1 MGPQQ
6 TEIISLIECL
16 VSWVVSC
23 FENDLCSMIFDRKWR
38 LLFSLWTETDC
49 VFVNSVCVCVCVP
62 SVRVCYSHCETNY
75 KTLHVTTIT
84 RTRTWGNLSEEPQS
98 SHTLIWHLHSFS
110 YVYLWVCVVDLYV
123 FYVTENL
130 VYTSPSSSSHQRK
143 WYWKKESILSQQ
155 TLVNP
160 GAARAPSWS
169 LTQCQYFTL

>member
-49 VFVNSVCVCVCVP
+49 VFMSTVCVCVCVP

-84 RTRTWGNLSEEPQS
+84 GPEPEETFLRNLNPLTHSSDTFTASVMYIYECVWLIFMYFMWLRTWFTPLRPQVLIRESDTGRKSQYCLSK
-98 SHTLIWHLHSFS
+98 L
-110 YVYLWVCVVDLYV
+110 
-123 FYVTENL
+123 
-130 VYTSPSSSSHQRK
+130 
-143 WYWKKESILSQQ
+143 
-155 TLVNP
+155 
-160 GAARAPSWS
+160 
-169 LTQCQYFTL
+169 